1 MPKKLKKWILAE
13 LEDVM
18 YEEKDL
24 VRVAKRENNKRR
36 NYVVVNPLQGK
47 HMPVSPGEALKLFDC
62 LADKIMLED
71 ADKVLFIG
79 FAETATAIGMEI
91 AIRYNA
97 KYIQTTREAISD
109 VDFLFFTE
117 SHSHATEQKL
127 VKEDMDALIAEV
139 EHIIFVEDEVTTG
152 NTILN
157 IVDIIDDLY
166 DKQIKFSVASLI
178 NGMDEESLAGYGER
192 NIDLYYIVKTS
203 QEGFSDMACSYQG
216 AGAYI
221 EPDDNNDCEY
231 NEILLQGAVNSRRC
245 VSAFD
250 YCGACERLYSQL
262 AEQIDTKETRE
273 ILIIGTE
280 ECMYPAIYVGKRFE
294 ESGKQV
300 KTHSTTRSPITAG
313 GEEGY
318 PLRCRYE
325 LKSLYDSK
333 RTTYIY
339 DIAPYD
345 LVVIITDSTS
355 EEREGV
361 NTLVNALKRKN
372 EKIILVRW
380 C

>member
-1 MPKKLKKWILAE
+1 
-13 LEDVM
+13 M

-24 VRVAKRENNKRR
+24 VRVAKRENNKKR
-36 NYVVVNPLQGK
+36 NYLIVNPLQGK

-62 LADKIMLED
+62 LADKLILED
-71 ADKVLFIG
+71 AGRVLFIG

-91 AIRYNA
+91 AIRHNA
-97 KYIQTTREAISD
+97 KYIQTTREVISD

-127 VKEDMDALIAEV
+127 VKEDMDTLIDEV

-178 NGMDEESLAGYGER
+178 NGMNEESLARYGER
-192 NIDLYYIVKTS
+192 NIDLYYMVKIS
-203 QEGFSDMACSYQG
+203 QEGFSDMVRSYLE
-216 AGAYI
+216 AGVHI
-221 EPDDNNDCEY
+221 EPDDNSDCEY
-231 NEILLQGAVNSRRC
+231 NEILLQGAVDSRRC
-245 VSAFD
+245 VSAID
-250 YCGACERLYSQL
+250 YCNACERLYNQL
-262 AEQIDTKETRE
+262 TAHIDIKDTRE
-273 ILIIGTE
+273 ILVVGTE

-294 ESGKQV
+294 ESGKKV
-300 KTHSTTRSPITAG
+300 KTHATTRSPIAAS

-325 LKSLYDSK
+325 LRSLYDSK

-339 DIAPYD
+339 DIASYD

-355 EEREGV
+355 KEREGV